1 MSSSYD
7 SSRSR
12 RRGAWG
18 HWVPFAVT
26 VAVATAGVAVWAWS
40 QRSTEEEEEEQA
52 APDLDY
58 ENADYGDNPAYGA
71 SGSTNYGTAG
81 DPSTARAAG
90 STTYGVTEAREEAN
104 LNAGWGMSGA
114 LRRSPSPQQFLA
126 NAGKTLAA
134 GAGAVGAAMG
144 SALAAIREE
153 DKTAYADHETW
164 SQEAEARRDDPNLP
178 QAPSRA
184 TSQAPSQAQSQ
195 APSRQASRNTNRDT
209 SRDTNRET
217 SRDTIKDTTK
227 ETTKRRKTV
236 AVVVSADTNM
246 DDFDEDGFHEH
257 ASILSH
263 IPRNTDFSR
272 VKLFVLIYAP
282 GLKENA
288 LEATVASN
296 PRPASL
302 SSSFSN
308 IGHDQVA
315 TPGEEIK
322 SPSFPKTSPDRAF
335 NAVYS
340 QALSLVE
347 KDSMIMPFTSPNG
360 HVHILRHL
368 QPEIVYL
375 QESLSGDNGGHITQ
389 LQTWLRHD
397 VILIVG
403 ANGGH
408 GGLADSESGVGE
420 PDEKEDY
427 WWQRE
432 ERVGRGRGVVVVDSV
447 RVGDDWE
454 RRVQGK
460 E

>member
-18 HWVPFAVT
+18 HWVPLVLT
-26 VAVATAGVAVWAWS
+26 VAVATAGVAAWAWS

-71 SGSTNYGTAG
+71 SGPTNYGTAE

-90 STTYGVTEAREEAN
+90 APHTA
-104 LNAGWGMSGA
+104 
-114 LRRSPSPQQFLA
+114 PQQFLA

-144 SALAAIREE
+144 VPWRPYAK
-153 DKTAYADHETW
+153 KTRPHT
-164 SQEAEARRDDPNLP
+164 Q
-178 QAPSRA
+178 
-184 TSQAPSQAQSQ
+184 
-195 APSRQASRNTNRDT
+195 
-209 SRDTNRET
+209 
-217 SRDTIKDTTK
+217 TTRPGRK
-227 ETTKRRKTV
+227 KRR
-236 AVVVSADTNM
+236 
-246 DDFDEDGFHEH
+246 HEGTPL
-257 ASILSH
+257 AYLGGPSILSH
-263 IPRNTDFSR
+263 IPRNTEFAK

-296 PRPASL
+296 PRPPSL

-308 IGHDQVA
+308 IGHEQVT

-322 SPSFPKTSPDRAF
+322 SPSFKTSSDRGF

-375 QESLSGDNGGHITQ
+375 QESLAGDNGSHITQ

-408 GGLADSESGVGE
+408 GGLADSESGVEE
-420 PDEKEDY
+420 PDEKADH

>member
-18 HWVPFAVT
+18 HWVPLAVT

-71 SGSTNYGTAG
+71 SGSTNYGTTG
-81 DPSTARAAG
+81 EPSTARAAG

-164 SQEAEARRDDPNLP
+164 SQEAEARRDNPNLP
-178 QAPSRA
+178 NP
-184 TSQAPSQAQSQ
+184 TNLPQ

-209 SRDTNRET
+209 SRDTNRE
-217 SRDTIKDTTK
+217 SVK
-227 ETTKRRKTV
+227 ETGKETGKRRRTV

-263 IPRNTDFSR
+263 IPHNTDFSR

-288 LEATVASN
+288 LEAAVASN
-296 PRPASL
+296 PRPPSL

-308 IGHDQVA
+308 IGHDQVT